1 MQRLAGEMMGC
12 AHVNAEENPAG
23 KRHGMTLAQIY
34 VYC

>member
-1 MQRLAGEMMGC
+1 MPTLAGEMMD
-12 AHVNAEENPAG
+12 VLMWDAEENPAG